1 LVNSKKL
8 DFAIV
13 ATKYD
18 TFDTV
23 QKKSGWHQTNYSGS
37 TNIDA
42 SELKTKIKGNDFT
55 ATENWLNDQIC
66 SHDSGIPHV
75 KLFWCLS

>member
-1 LVNSKKL
+1 MKVKHFFELVNSKKL

-23 QKKSGWHQTNYSGS
+23 QRKVGDIKQIIVGS
-37 TNIDA
+37 TTLM
-42 SELKTKIKGNDFT
+42 SELKNKIKNDFT
-55 ATENWLNDQIC
+55 ATENWLNDQIWY
-66 SHDSGIPHV
+66 SHDSEIP
-75 KLFWCLS
+75 C